1 MFLRE
6 RCAGHGTC
14 PTAHRLP
21 RHVLCS
27 PMSEKGSNSACT
39 TAVTCNPV
47 TQGEKHQKID
57 AHLMKL
63 QNLFHLRVATNLT
76 QTRVA
81 LQPLTM
87 GTIRGGDRGEDG
99 QILNVHVLGMDSLS
113 HLPQMTQRSLCLSG
127 WGLWWGEDKSQREV
141 VPAILQ
147 CSVCPLSSPSLH
159 IQITQIFILFPGL
172 FLPADSKKIVS
183 R

>member
-57 AHLMKL
+57 AHLTKL

-87 GTIRGGDRGEDG
+87 GTICGADRRGRADPERAHFGD
-99 QILNVHVLGMDSLS
+99 
-113 HLPQMTQRSLCLSG
+113 
-127 WGLWWGEDKSQREV
+127 
-141 VPAILQ
+141 
-147 CSVCPLSSPSLH
+147 
-159 IQITQIFILFPGL
+159 GL
-172 FLPADSKKIVS
+172 FVPSPTDDSEKSVPFRMGAVVGRGQVPEGS
-183 R
+183 CSCHPPVLSVPSEQP